1 VIRSGAALLLAALI
15 AAPLPAAAP
24 VAVAAAANLA
34 PVLGPL
40 EAAFRAARPAVQL
53 TLTVGASG
61 SLHAQI
67 RQGAPFDVLLA
78 ADVDYP
84 RALVAAGDAD
94 PATFR
99 VFARGRLVFWT
110 LRGPLAGD
118 DLRAALSGRPWATL
132 ALAQPRTAPYGR
144 AAEAVLRELGFP
156 PDAGTRLV
164 LGETVAQAAQFV
176 ESGAAEAGFV
186 ALAAVLSPRLA
197 GRGHWREVPADLHP
211 GVVLDHAAVLT
222 RRGVARGEARAFLDF
237 LDGPEARSIL
247 HRFGYATPAAP
258 AAP

>member
-1 VIRSGAALLLAALI
+1 MSRSGVARLLLAVI
-15 AAPLPAAAP
+15 GVAPLPAAAP
-24 VAVAAAANLA
+24 VTVAAASNLA
-34 PVLGPL
+34 PVLEPL
-40 EAAFRAARPAVQL
+40 RNAFQRRHPAVPL

-78 ADVDYP
+78 ADTDYP

-94 PATFR
+94 PATLR

-118 DLRAALSGRPWATL
+118 DLRAALGGRAWATL

-144 AAEAVLRELGFP
+144 AAEAVLRELGFSP
-156 PDAGTRLV
+156 AAGTRLV

-176 ESGAAEAGFV
+176 ESGAAEGGFV

-197 GRGHWREVPADLHP
+197 GRGHWREVPAGLHP
-211 GVVLDHAAVLT
+211 GVTLDHAAVLT
-222 RRGVARGEARAFLDF
+222 RRGADRAEARAFLAF
-237 LDGPEARSIL
+237 LTSPEAQATL
-247 HRFGYATPAAP
+247 GRFGYTTPAP
-258 AAP
+258 P